1 MYLLISDPFCVEG
14 NTQSHFCLTG
24 DRLSAAVRSS
34 PCLEEPSCGMGIR
47 ALVYSLKRSDDDRN
61 CLMAEVS
68 GMRIRNGRLEVSY
81 GDMSPTALSCRDAK
95 RRIRAKKYASGTQT
109 GNDMTE
115 VPLIIAVD
123 EETFGNIL
131 NGDGMAS
138 GAFCTRLEELQRYGR
153 LDDIIAEFP
162 TDLSIS
168 ESDVRNDP
176 VCIGKLAFALAK
188 KLTRVTTGRILRGEE
203 ESVRAEALCLKDRMK
218 EAMDR
223 CFELESD
230 NRSLRSAL
238 AYYYYHQLC
247 DAGLF
252 IEDSREECFRVG
264 SRLFDGLVCDPPEKS
279 YKDRSRYIL
288 MRMRYADLSGGF
300 AGDSFPDELYALA
313 KVYEGFGWE
322 EKRAFRRE
330 YTRVC
335 YEFAKFVI
343 DRRLYVFYNRYIK
356 KKFGSWYHCP
366 IGFVGDDG
374 YDRRLF
380 QTEECLRS
388 AVRCRPPEKFFLPTM
403 TELDYRFSQVFQIN
417 GIRRLL
423 GGDDEAAREDF
434 LMSEEYVKSAW
445 DTYNEVRAAAADENV
460 KYVPAISTIFP
471 VWLIGVEARNC
482 CFLGKYDRTA
492 RVISRNRL
500 PSDAQLCQYAELL
513 AIQGDFSGARR
524 VLSGLSF
531 RGRGDER
538 VKSLV
543 RYLDENDK

>member
-1 MYLLISDPFCVEG
+1 
-14 NTQSHFCLTG
+14 
-24 DRLSAAVRSS
+24 
-34 PCLEEPSCGMGIR
+34 
-47 ALVYSLKRSDDDRN
+47 
-61 CLMAEVS
+61 MAEIS
-68 GMRIRNGRLEVSY
+68 GMRMRDDRLVVAY
-81 GDMSPTALSCRDAK
+81 GSMSPTDIPCRDAK
-95 RRIRAKKYASGTQT
+95 RRIRARKYAAGAQT

-123 EETFGNIL
+123 EDTFGNIL

-162 TDLSIS
+162 ADLSVS
-168 ESDVRNDP
+168 ESDVRNAP

-188 KLTRVTTGRILRGEE
+188 KLTRVTTGRIPRGEE
-203 ESVRAEALCLKDRMK
+203 DSARAEALCLKSRMK
-218 EAMDR
+218 EAMER
-223 CFELESD
+223 CLELESD
-230 NRSLRSAL
+230 NRSLRAAL

-252 IEDSREECFRVG
+252 IEDSREECYRDG

-288 MRMRYADLSGGF
+288 MRMRHADLSGGF
-300 AGDSFPDELYALA
+300 AGDSFADELYGLA
-313 KVYEGFGWE
+313 KIYESFGWE
-322 EKRAFRRE
+322 EKRAFRKE

-343 DRRLYVFYNRYIK
+343 DRRLYVFYNRYVK
-356 KKFGSWYHCP
+356 KRFGSWYHCP
-366 IGFVGDDG
+366 VGFTGDDS
-374 YDRRLF
+374 YDRRLGEA
-380 QTEECLRS
+380 EECLRG
-388 AVRCRPPEKFFLPTM
+388 AVRCRPADDFFLPM
-403 TELDYRFSQVFQIN
+403 LTELDYRVSQVFQIK
-417 GIRRLL
+417 GIRSLL
-423 GGDDEAAREDF
+423 CDDEASARENF

-445 DTYNEVRAAAADENV
+445 DAYNAVRAAAADESAKN
-460 KYVPAISTIFP
+460 VPAAATVFP

-482 CFLGKYDRTA
+482 CFLGKYDQTA

-500 PSDAQLCQYAELL
+500 PGDAQLCQYAELL
-513 AIQGDFSGARR
+513 AMQWDFSGARR

-531 RGRGDER
+531 RGKGDER

-543 RYLDENDK
+543 RYLDGNDK